1 MPEHFTPIPI
11 ALGTGTEEERGFFQ
25 SRLRLFT
32 GYLFLISGSFYVI
45 DMAFSAPALGATLI
59 LFWTPKLL
67 HLAATL
73 MAGAFWLVLR
83 RRQFLIAHLRALDAG
98 STILLSTCYGLMAL
112 AALDAERL
120 AHLMSLDPW
129 RAATDPLMACTYVVL
144 LRALVIPSRTARTL
158 WISTLAMLPIVGAGP
173 YVLMRSNMGGL
184 DLRFASLDLAL
195 WSGAAV
201 TVAGISSHVIFGLR
215 TEVARIRRLG
225 QYTLEEKIGEGGM
238 GIVYR
243 ASPAMLRRPTA
254 IKLLPPDKM
263 GGASLRQ
270 FEREVQ
276 LTAGLT
282 HPNTVAVFDYGRT
295 PDGIFYYA
303 MEYFDGLNLDQLVA
317 EDGPQPPGRIIHLLE
332 QVCGSLAEAHGVGLI
347 HRDIKPANIL
357 LVERGGVPD
366 VVKVVD
372 FGLATRIGPLDSD
385 ATATVATANII
396 RGTPLYLSP
405 EAIRNAPNLDARSD
419 LYAVGAVGYFLMTG
433 RPVFQADSVVEI
445 LSHHLNTRPE
455 PPQQT
460 QWTPHAGLE
469 QLILQCLEKD
479 PADRPS
485 DARTLQRALVGCP
498 CDPPWG
504 TDDAVAWWAAYHA
517 RQSKTPRP
525 TSAGATQ
532 PATMTV
538 DIGDRVTHEPSP

>member
-1 MPEHFTPIPI
+1 MAKHLTPIPI
-11 ALGTGTEEERGFFQ
+11 ALGSGTEEERGFFQ

-32 GYLFLISGSFYVI
+32 GCLFLISGSFYVL
-45 DMAFSAPALGATLI
+45 DMAFSAPALGAALI
-59 LFWTPKLL
+59 LLWAPKLM

-73 MAGAFWLVLR
+73 FAGAFWYTLRQRTFPIDRLR
-83 RRQFLIAHLRALDAG
+83 RMDTG
-98 STILLSTCYGLMAL
+98 STILLSTCYALMGLAV
-112 AALDAERL
+112 LDVERL
-120 AHLMSLDPW
+120 ADIMTLDPW
-129 RAATDPLMACTYVVL
+129 RATTDPLMACTYVVL
-144 LRALVIPSRTARTL
+144 VRALAIPSPTGRTV
-158 WISTLAMLPIVGAGP
+158 WISALAMLPIMVVGP
-173 YVLMRSNMGGL
+173 YALSRNGVGGL
-184 DLRFASLDLAL
+184 ELRFATLDLAM
-195 WSGAAV
+195 WSAAAV
-201 TVAGISSHVIFGLR
+201 AVAGIGSRVIFGLR

-254 IKLLPPDKM
+254 IKLLPPDKT
-263 GGASLRQ
+263 GEANLRQ

-276 LTAGLT
+276 LTASLT

-317 EDGPQPPGRIIHLLE
+317 ENGPQPPGRVIHLLG

-372 FGLATRIGPLDSD
+372 FGLATRVGPLDSN
-385 ATATVATANII
+385 ATATVATANLI

-405 EAIRNAPNLDARSD
+405 EAIRNQPNLDARSD

-445 LSHHLNTRPE
+445 LSHHLNTRPV
-455 PPQQT
+455 PPSQHST
-460 QWTPHAGLE
+460 WPPHAGLE
-469 QLILQCLEKD
+469 NLILQCLEKD
-479 PADRPS
+479 PANRPI
-485 DARTLQRALVGCP
+485 DAPTLQRALAGCP
-498 CDPPWG
+498 CDPPW
-504 TDDAVAWWAAYHA
+504 TTEDAVTWWTAYHA
-517 RQSKTPRP
+517 RQSNAARPRAEQP
-525 TSAGATQ
+525 T
-532 PATMTV
+532 TMTV
-538 DIGDRVTHEPSP
+538 DIGDRVAHANAR

>member
-1 MPEHFTPIPI
+1 MNSWP
-11 ALGTGTEEERGFFQ
+11 Q
-25 SRLRLFT
+25 LRRFDT
-32 GYLFLISGSFYVI
+32 
-45 DMAFSAPALGATLI
+45 GATI
-59 LFWTPKLL
+59 
-67 HLAATL
+67 
-73 MAGAFWLVLR
+73 V
-83 RRQFLIAHLRALDAG
+83 
-98 STILLSTCYGLMAL
+98 LSTCYGLMAL
-112 AALDAERL
+112 AAVDAERL

-129 RAATDPLMACTYVVL
+129 RAATDPLMACAYVVL
-144 LRALVIPSRTARTL
+144 LRALVIPSHTDRTI
-158 WISTLAMLPIVGAGP
+158 WISALSMLPITGVGP
-173 YVLMRSNMGGL
+173 YVLMRSNMSGL
-184 DLRFASLDLAL
+184 ELRFASLDLAM
-195 WSGAAV
+195 WSAAAV
-201 TVAGISSHVIFGLR
+201 AVAPITSRVIFGLR

-225 QYTLEEKIGEGGM
+225 QYTLEQKIGEGGM

-263 GGASLRQ
+263 GEANLRQ

-317 EDGPQPPGRIIHLLE
+317 EDGPQPPGRVIHMLE

-372 FGLATRIGPLDSD
+372 FGLVTRVGPLDSN
-385 ATATVATANII
+385 ATATVETANII

-405 EAIRNAPNLDARSD
+405 EAIRNQPNLDARSD

-433 RPVFQADSVVEI
+433 RPVFQADSVVEV
-445 LSHHLNTRPE
+445 LSHHLNTRPV
-455 PPQQT
+455 PPSQYTPWQ
-460 QWTPHAGLE
+460 PHADLE
-469 QLILQCLEKD
+469 ELILQCLAKN

-485 DARTLQRALVGCP
+485 DARTLQRALADCT
-498 CDPPWG
+498 CDPPWRM
-504 TDDAVAWWAAYHA
+504 DEAAAWWGAYHA
-517 RQSKTPRP
+517 RQSKTQR
-525 TSAGATQ
+525 ATPAAARQ

-538 DIGDRVTHEPSP
+538 DIGDRLRHDTAL